1 MGLSKVTLRF
11 NKEQEKKLRKLG
23 ITAGPDLKRF
33 ILEKVEEDSRQSVL
47 IGIIKMILERL
58 EAFEK
63 MSKEMFL
70 ETIKRVESVE
80 ELVNTERAGVSDVT
94 DTNKLD
100 KIIDI
105 VYEMLKLFILNY
117 TQLYQSDV
125 KKRVLTE
132 LEKLK
137 QEKEGY

>member
-23 ITAGPDLKRF
+23 ITAGSDLKRF

-47 IGIIKMILERL
+47 IGIMKMILERL

-125 KKRVLTE
+125 KQKVLAEMKRLRDEV
-132 LEKLK
+132 
-137 QEKEGY
+137 

>member
-33 ILEKVEEDSRQSVL
+33 ILDKVEEDSKQSVL
-47 IGIIKMILERL
+47 IEIMKMMFERL

-80 ELVNTERAGVSDVT
+80 ELVNADRAGGSDIT
-94 DTNKLD
+94 DTNKFD

-125 KKRVLTE
+125 KQKVLAEMKRLRDE
-132 LEKLK
+132 A
-137 QEKEGY
+137 